1 MPFSHFISGKI
12 LLEHIFFTLCMQDLK
27 KISCFTL
34 RTLFNILVSRFTYLN
49 FNWMYRYTLKTART
63 TDITTKH
70 ASVIC
75 SAKLFASEAEVAVT
89 IKDIEKYIV
98 YTILHITERALKYSI
113 IKERYYVKPYESNWQ
128 LFIHMNNIYNTV
140 KIIPKN
146 IFI

>member
-12 LLEHIFFTLCMQDLK
+12 LLEHIFCYIMYARFK
-27 KISCFTL
+27 KNQ
-34 RTLFNILVSRFTYLN
+34 LFYLAYFIQFLVSRFTYLN

-75 SAKLFASEAEVAVT
+75 SAKLFASEVEVAVT

-128 LFIHMNNIYNTV
+128 LFIHMNNIYITV